1 MLHIIITLLQ
11 NNNSSSNTS
20 LIDANTVPIVK
31 PSQILVIIV
40 VSNCLLIPEC
50 YKYKYIYFNNKNLF
64 YRLNILYCIFFNK
77 NLISNTI

>member
-50 YKYKYIYFNNKNLF
+50 YKYKHMF
-64 YRLNILYCIFFNK
+64 
-77 NLISNTI
+77 